1 MDNEFAGKSFEVVY
15 NLALIHEAYNQL
27 QVANQLYNEARGLT
41 LNTEYLELVNFG
53 ISRTSR
59 NLEEKIKAKSQLP

>member
-1 MDNEFAGKSFEVVY
+1 MVLLFNERKNMRIE
-15 NLALIHEAYNQL
+15 E
-27 QVANQLYNEARGLT
+27 NEDDQKKVKLST
-41 LNTEYLELVNFG
+41 LELVNFG